1 MATLIVA
8 DDHPLF
14 RAALIHAI
22 SQTFTATKTLEAD
35 SFDSTCAVLAS
46 HPEAELLLLDLHMP
60 GNCGFLGLIQ
70 LKKDHPTLPIVV
82 ISASEDPDVV
92 RRVLSF
98 GASAYVPKSAQ
109 PAEIGQALQAVLDG
123 DTWLPGNLRHLL
135 AEPANAGDSDL
146 AAKVAQLTPQQY
158 KVLYYLTE
166 GWLNKQIAYDLNIS
180 EATVKAHMTAIFRK
194 LGVATRTQVVIAAQ
208 RLQLEAP
215 VDRAMKGGGVNA
227 APQPPRCANKMIPM
241 PSSATPE
248 PTQSHTPGRMPSTA
262 HSHRIATPIYTP
274 P

>member
-1 MATLIVA
+1 MAKLIVA

-22 SQTFTATKTLEAD
+22 GQSFAATQTLEAD
-35 SFDSTCAVLAS
+35 SFDATCAVLADN
-46 HPEAELLLLDLHMP
+46 PDADLLLLDLHMP

-70 LKKDHPTLPIVV
+70 LRKDNPTLPIVV

-92 RRVLSF
+92 RRVLGF

-109 PAEIGQALQAVLDG
+109 TAEIGQALQAVLDG
-123 DTWLPGNLRHLL
+123 DTWLPPSLRHLL
-135 AEPANAGDSDL
+135 HEPVDAADTDL
-146 AAKVAQLTPQQY
+146 AARVAQLTPQQY

-194 LGVATRTQVVIAAQ
+194 LGVATRTQVVILAQ

-215 VDRAMKGGGVNA
+215 VDKALK
-227 APQPPRCANKMIPM
+227 
-241 PSSATPE
+241 TP
-248 PTQSHTPGRMPSTA
+248 
-262 HSHRIATPIYTP
+262 
-274 P
+274 